1 VNVYADPMFAKV
13 EIDRRLEL
21 FGVADQLHYL
31 PSPERRP
38 GAVRRLV
45 DHALHALRP
54 TRPTVASA
62 GRPRHP

>member
-1 VNVYADPMFAKV
+1 MNLYADPMFTQV

-21 FGVADQLHYL
+21 FGVADQLHRV
-31 PSPERRP
+31 PSPERHP

-45 DHALHALRP
+45 DRSLNALRP
-54 TRPTVASA
+54 TRPTVAAA